1 MNGNL
6 LARAKPQAACG
17 GLALAL
23 LVALGSVAAAQPASQ
38 VPPVPD
44 VAFDQRLD
52 EQVPLDL
59 PFRDE
64 AGRDVRLGDYF
75 TGKPVIL
82 VLAYYRCPRLCTLV
96 LNGLMEGLQELA
108 FKAGDEFQVVAVSFD
123 ARETPE
129 VAAAKK
135 AAYLERYGRPGSE
148 AGWHFLTGEQPAI
161 DRLTEAVGFRYHYD
175 AQQDQFAHASGVV
188 VLTPGGKVSRY
199 FYGIRYEPR
208 DLRLALVE
216 ASQNKIGSVV
226 DQLLLLCYHYD
237 PARGRYAATVV
248 NLVRLGGVLT
258 VLALGGFLVLAWRYE
273 RRRAAKALELAG

>member
-1 MNGNL
+1 MSAGTRL
-6 LARAKPQAACG
+6 LAAFVLGVLTASGAPADTQRPQV
-17 GLALAL
+17 LR
-23 LVALGSVAAAQPASQ
+23 
-38 VPPVPD
+38 D
-44 VAFDQRLD
+44 VGFDQRLGA
-52 EQVPLDL
+52 QVPLDL

-64 AGRDVRLGDYF
+64 AGRDVHLGDYF

-96 LNGLMEGLQELA
+96 LNGVMESLQELA

-129 VAAAKK
+129 IAAAKK

-148 AGWHFLTGEQPAI
+148 AGWHFLTGDQPAI

-188 VLTPGGKVSRY
+188 VLTPGGKISRY